1 MARNISTSEL
11 PRIPTEDLASW
22 VFNGPQYDREKPI
35 LIDPADPSR
44 SISFNQA
51 RELVGKL
58 ATGFRRAGL
67 KVGDCVLV
75 NSGNDIYYPVLLLGV
90 IAAGGIFAGTNPGYK
105 HIELTHHIKIS
116 KAKFLISG
124 PEPLSES
131 LAAADAT
138 RLPRERTW
146 VFDTWEEDF
155 TAPKDVRSWKTLF
168 EAEESSGDW
177 YRFDDL
183 ETSKRTPAAI
193 QFSSGTTG
201 LPKGAVLSHYNLV
214 AQHTLVYDTNPRPYQ
229 ISRLI
234 PLPLFHI
241 GCGPVTNTSA
251 LRAGVPTYIMR
262 RFDVTKYFQYIQKY
276 QITDLMVVPPIVVAL
291 IKSPLIGDPQYMK
304 SVKFGLSGAAP
315 LDVITQNELRKKLPG
330 VPFTQIF
337 GMTETTCL
345 AMITPY
351 GEDDDTGSVDAN
363 NPSRLVGD
371 DGSQVTE
378 PNTRGEIWLRG
389 PTIFNGY
396 FENEQANKESFDDEG
411 WFKSGDVAYFSE
423 EYKFYVVDRKKELIK
438 VRGFQVAPP
447 ELEAVLLA
455 HPAVVDAAVIGVRYP
470 GIEDEHPMA
479 YVVARDK
486 ANPPDPEELKAF
498 LAERLIKYKWLTGG
512 VRIVDAIPKT
522 PSGKI
527 LKKNLRE
534 EAAALV
540 RSANGSKL

>member
-1 MARNISTSEL
+1 MSASEL

-22 VFNGPQYDREKPI
+22 VFNGPQYDRDKP
-35 LIDPADPSR
+35 
-44 SISFNQA
+44 
-51 RELVGKL
+51 
-58 ATGFRRAGL
+58 
-67 KVGDCVLV
+67 
-75 NSGNDIYYPVLLLGV
+75 IYYPVLLLGV

-131 LAAADAT
+131 LAAADAIG
-138 RLPRERTW
+138 LPRERTW
-146 VFDTWEEDF
+146 VFDTFEEDF
-155 TAPKDVRSWKTLF
+155 SAPKDVRSWKTLLQPG
-168 EAEESSGDW
+168 ESSGDW

-183 ETSKRTPAAI
+183 ETSRETTAAI

-201 LPKGAVLSHYNLV
+201 LPKAAMLSHYNLV
-214 AQHTLVYDTNPRPYQ
+214 AQHTLVYETNPRPYA

-241 GCGPVTNTSA
+241 GCGPVSNTSA

-262 RFDVTKYFQYIQKY
+262 RFEVTKYFHYVQKY

-291 IKSPLIGDPQYMK
+291 IKSPLLDDPQYMK

-315 LDVITQNELRKKLPG
+315 LNVVTQLELRKKLPG
-330 VPFTQIF
+330 VAFTQIF

-351 GEDDDTGSVDAN
+351 GEDDDTGSVGR
-363 NPSRLVGD
+363 PIPGLEVKLVDD
-371 DGSQVTE
+371 DGTHITK

-396 FENEQANKESFDDEG
+396 FENDQANAESFDDEG
-411 WFKSGDVAYFSE
+411 WFKTGDVAYFTE
-423 EYKFYVVDRKKELIK
+423 DNKYYVVDRKKELIK

-447 ELEAVLLA
+447 ELEAVLLS
-455 HPAVVDAAVIGVRYP
+455 HPEVIDAAVIGVRYP
-470 GIEDEHPMA
+470 GVEDEHPMA
-479 YVVARDK
+479 YVVARNK
-486 ANPPDPEELKAF
+486 ANPPEPEVLKAF

-512 VRIVDAIPKT
+512 VKIVDAIPKT

-527 LKKNLRE
+527 LKKVLRQK
-534 EAAALV
+534 ASALV
-540 RSANGSKL
+540 GNANKSKL